1 MALGLSAIAV
11 GQSMHSRHGCCFIQ
25 AFGGCILASL
35 YVLCEPCWCKP
46 LIGCW
51 SFQSIRGFFQA
62 VDSCHEYASSKGAA
76 VFQVWC
82 QRLVHGFVLCCN
94 VESGC
99 IARSSKWFFLVLNVV
114 IFETTKEQGNI
125 LAFTCHEHMQ

>member
-1 MALGLSAIAV
+1 MEDMVDALYVYDCACSGTWASKMALGLSAIAV
-11 GQSMHSRHGCCFIQ
+11 GQSMHTRHGCCFIQ

-51 SFQSIRGFFQA
+51 SFQAIRGFFQA

-82 QRLVHGFVLCCN
+82 QRLVHGM
-94 VESGC
+94 
-99 IARSSKWFFLVLNVV
+99 FFLL
-114 IFETTKEQGNI
+114 Q
-125 LAFTCHEHMQ
+125 C